1 MTKVTMLESKE
12 LQSELDEIMSWF
24 QSEDQDIDE
33 AIAKYE
39 RALAIIELLK
49 SHLKEAKNTVTK
61 LNKKF
66 GVK

>member
-1 MTKVTMLESKE
+1 MTKVTMLESKK
-12 LQSELDEIMSWF
+12 LQSELDEIMAWF